1 MPPRAWPL
9 RRPRVLPGGVSASA
23 RRRNDPVFFLCARLV
38 DTRFALS
45 GSTRGARSYR
55 WCGYAVRRPSRGPRA
70 EPRSSRCFFRYLFAA
85 SCVRR
90 HIHSA
95 VTQTQIARARRTA
108 LVSPSSI
115 LTFLYSQS
123 LCGLGPGSR
132 AGAGPMSRPFPGI
145 RHGLAQPAAA
155 GIHHTIAR
163 WTIRSWAMDA
173 GRWHAARRSNRRSHS
188 LRQHQSAKNG

>member
-23 RRRNDPVFFLCARLV
+23 RRRNDPVFFLCARY
-38 DTRFALS
+38 ALS
-45 GSTRGARSYR
+45 GSTSRGTLVDGAATRCVGRRAAR
-55 WCGYAVRRPSRGPRA
+55 GPSREVHA
-70 EPRSSRCFFRYLFAA
+70 AFFVTCSRRLR
-85 SCVRR
+85 CVRR
-90 HIHSA
+90 HTRA
-95 VTQTQIARARRTA
+95 PVTQSQIARA
-108 LVSPSSI
+108 PHGSS
-115 LTFLYSQS
+115 LTFIYSHLPLFSIS
-123 LCGLGPGSR
+123 LWTWTREPSR
-132 AGAGPMSRPFPGI
+132 GRADVPPISRGI

-173 GRWHAARRSNRRSHS
+173 GRWHDARRSNRRSHS

>member
-23 RRRNDPVFFLCARLV
+23 RRRNDPVFFLCARY
-38 DTRFALS
+38 ALS
-45 GSTRGARSYR
+45 GLHVAGHARSLGAATR
-55 WCGYAVRRPSRGPRA
+55 CVGRRAARGPSREVHA
-70 EPRSSRCFFRYLFAA
+70 AFFVTCSRRLVCADIHE
-85 SCVRR
+85 RR
-90 HIHSA
+90 DRLKF
-95 VTQTQIARARRTA
+95 ARARRTA

-173 GRWHAARRSNRRSHS
+173 GRWHAVRRSNRRSHS

>member
-23 RRRNDPVFFLCARLV
+23 RRRNDPVFFLCARY
-38 DTRFALS
+38 ALS
-45 GSTRGARSYR
+45 GLHVAGHARSLGAATR
-55 WCGYAVRRPSRGPRA
+55 CVGRRAARGPSREVHAAFFVTCSRRLGVRRHTQRRDTDSNCARAPHGSSLTFIYSHLPLFSISLWTWTREPSRGRA
-70 EPRSSRCFFRYLFAA
+70 DVPPISR
-85 SCVRR
+85 
-90 HIHSA
+90 
-95 VTQTQIARARRTA
+95 
-108 LVSPSSI
+108 
-115 LTFLYSQS
+115 
-123 LCGLGPGSR
+123 
-132 AGAGPMSRPFPGI
+132 GI

-173 GRWHAARRSNRRSHS
+173 GRWHDARRSNRRSHS

>member
-23 RRRNDPVFFLCARLV
+23 RRRNDPVFFLCARY
-38 DTRFALS
+38 ALTVKRLHVA
-45 GSTRGARSYR
+45 GHARR

-90 HIHSA
+90 HFVRHSATYTSA
-95 VTQTQIARARRTA
+95 VTDSNCARAAPA

-132 AGAGPMSRPFPGI
+132 AGAGPMSRPFPGGYAT
-145 RHGLAQPAAA
+145 GL
-155 GIHHTIAR
+155 
-163 WTIRSWAMDA
+163 
-173 GRWHAARRSNRRSHS
+173 HS
-188 LRQHQSAKNG
+188 LLLRVYTTPSPDGL